1 MKLGG
6 SLTIVRE
13 IPRSEKTY
21 TNYQD
26 AAASIHMTFE
36 EHSEVQPVNGEIFK
50 AIERENPLNTILI
63 LHVQKI

>member
-1 MKLGG
+1 
-6 SLTIVRE
+6 
-13 IPRSEKTY
+13 
-21 TNYQD
+21 
-26 AAASIHMTFE
+26 MTFE